1 MTASRRLRPL
11 AGVLAAGVLANVA
24 LAAPAAAYDWPRRL
38 RPGAHGAHV
47 RVLQVRVAGWS
58 TLSRPAQFVIDGD
71 YGAATAA
78 AVRAFETFYGIPHPN
93 GVAGP
98 KTFAKLNSLQDA
110 DGSTKHFDFSEF
122 VQRSS
127 SSCSARANA
136 YAGTFGGGMVPEK
149 TVRRNVRHLMWRLEA
164 VRAKGGSHPIGINSG
179 YRSVAYNDCIGGASV
194 SQHMYGT
201 AADNRM
207 AEVSNRRARDLA
219 KLSQVHGIGCYSSQT
234 HNHFDLRMDNAALSY
249 ARAWWWPDRDSRGRD
264 LDDNGVPCWG
274 EVARTAAPMA
284 TVLEGVAEALPGAG
298 SLVPSAAEIE
308 LFERA
313 GEPADLEGAD

>member
-1 MTASRRLRPL
+1 MTVSRRLRPL
-11 AGVLAAGVLANVA
+11 ACALAAGLVAHVA
-24 LAAPAAAYDWPRRL
+24 LAAPAGAYEWKRRL
-38 RPGAHGAHV
+38 HVGSRGSDV

-58 TLSRPAQFVIDGD
+58 TLRRPAQFVIDGD
-71 YGAATAA
+71 YGPATAD
-78 AVRAFETFYGIPHPN
+78 AVRAFETFYRLPHPN
-93 GVAGP
+93 GAAGP
-98 KTFAKLNSLQDA
+98 KTFAKLNALQDA

-136 YAGTFGGGMVPEK
+136 YAGTFGGGMVAEK

-164 VRAKGGSHPIGINSG
+164 VRAKGGSHPVGINSG
-179 YRSVAYNDCIGGASV
+179 YRSVAYNDCIGGASS

-207 AEVSNRRARDLA
+207 AEVSNRQARELA
-219 KLSQVHGIGCYSSQT
+219 KASQVHGIGCYSSQT
-234 HNHFDLRMDNAALSY
+234 HNHFDLRMDNAALAY

-274 EVARTAAPMA
+274 EVDRAAAPVA
-284 TVLEGVAEALPGAG
+284 AVLDGVAAAVPGAG
-298 SLVPSAAEIE
+298 SIVPSVAEIE
-308 LFERA
+308 LFEEA